1 MYLAPHVNV
10 LYTQIRN
17 RALCQVSLHVLHRV
31 AMLLLLLDISSIK
44 SSIPIPLRKKR
55 WYVVLY
61 LYDGHTCTSHVVHWS
76 PLKEIDFRSQ
86 DTAG

>member
-31 AMLLLLLDISSIK
+31 AMLLLLFDISSIK
-44 SSIPIPLRKKR
+44 SSIPLPLRKKGGMLFCTYMIDTHVLR
-55 WYVVLY
+55 MWYT
-61 LYDGHTCTSHVVHWS
+61 G
-76 PLKEIDFRSQ
+76 PL
-86 DTAG
+86 